1 MHNILTLS
9 ARDLAA
15 RVSRRELTAE
25 AVTRAYIEQIQSCEL
40 SIKAWQ
46 FFDADMALQSACAL
60 DRHSHSSNALLRG
73 VPVGVKDL
81 MDTVDMPTAYGSP
94 IYAGHRPKFDAAC
107 VAACRDAGMV
117 VLGKTVTT
125 EFATFQPGVTCNPRA
140 PADAP
145 RTPGG
150 SSSGS
155 AAAVAANMVPL
166 ALGTQTAGSI
176 VRPAA
181 YCGVIGYKPTHGT
194 LPLAGVKPLAPSL
207 DTIGA
212 FARSVDDAAFFVG
225 ALTRVKL
232 NPQRQSALRV
242 GICRTAHW
250 DLASDATR
258 RVLEHSARQ
267 FEKAGAHVHDLVLP
281 ASCDALTQ
289 AQIQIMAYEAAAAFA
304 PERQWHAAQFS
315 PAFAQLLALGQSLNG
330 ADFAAAQLL
339 AIVARRALDAVFE
352 SVDVLLAPS
361 AEGEA
366 PAGLGATGN
375 PIFNRLWTLL
385 GNPCVHVPA
394 GTGEHGMPVGVM
406 VIGPRWA
413 DALTLSAA
421 HTLELSLI

>member
-1 MHNILTLS
+1 MHDILTLS

-25 AVTRAYIEQIQSCEL
+25 AVTRAYIEQIQSCEP
-40 SIKAWQ
+40 SVKAWQ

-60 DRHSHSSNALLRG
+60 DRHGHSSSAPLQG

-166 ALGTQTAGSI
+166 AFGTQTAGSI

-207 DTIGA
+207 DTVGA

-225 ALTRVKL
+225 ALTRVNL
-232 NPQRQSALRV
+232 DPQRQSALRV
-242 GICRTAHW
+242 GICHTPHW
-250 DLASDATR
+250 DLASGDAR

-304 PERQWHAAQFS
+304 PERQRQTEKFS

-339 AIVARRALDAVFE
+339 AMAARRALDAVFE

-394 GTGEHGMPVGVM
+394 GTGAHGMPVGVT

-421 HTLELSLI
+421 HTLELSLG